1 MSRTDCATPL
11 SLETL
16 AGYWQGELD
25 EARTSV
31 TEEHYFACAACAQRL
46 AGLQVLGA
54 GVVELL
60 RSGRLASA
68 ISVPTIERAA
78 AEGLRMQVYR
88 LAPGESA
95 QCSIAPGD
103 DFNALRLA
111 ADFFGVERVDF
122 VTEALTDPAQ
132 IDVME
137 DVAVDRQGGEA
148 VFVYPGDF
156 LRSLPKHTLR
166 LELRGHVAGTVRSLA
181 RYTLFHTPAS

>member
-1 MSRTDCATPL
+1 MSHPDCSTPL
-11 SLETL
+11 SLEIL
-16 AGYWQGELD
+16 AGYLRGELD
-25 EARTSV
+25 EVHTNA

-54 GVVELL
+54 GVAELL

-68 ISVPTIERAA
+68 VSVPTIERAA

-103 DFNALRLA
+103 AFNALRLA
-111 ADFFGVERVDF
+111 ADFHDVEYVDL

-132 IDVME
+132 LDVME
-137 DVAVDRQGGEA
+137 DIVVDRQAGEA
-148 VFVYPGDF
+148 VLVYPGDF
-156 LRSLPKHTLR
+156 LRTLPKHTLR
-166 LELRGHVAGTVRSLA
+166 VELRGHTRGQVRSLA
-181 RYTLFHTPAS
+181 RYTLFHTPTS